1 MKADPFRDWLNERR
15 GERYGVETLA
25 KALGC
30 TPQTIYGWLGGRGV
44 SLALA
49 PHVIEHA
56 QRRDSV
62 SLTSR
67 DLLPVPALSSRRGAK
82 P

>member
-1 MKADPFRDWLNERR
+1 MSRMKEDRFRDWLNERR
-15 GERYGVETLA
+15 GERYGIETLA

-30 TPQTIYGWLGGRGV
+30 THQTIYGWLAGRGV

-56 QRRDSV
+56 KRRDSV
-62 SLTSR
+62 KLTAT
-67 DLLPVPALSSRRGAK
+67 DLLPLPRAK
-82 P
+82 